1 MNIKGIILAGGAG
14 SRLSPVTKSVN
25 KQLLPIYNK
34 PMIFYP
40 LSVLMLGNIKNILIV
55 VNKGQKKSFNN
66 ILGDGSDLGIRISY
80 IEQDYPKGLPD
91 AFILGEQFI
100 KKSNIALILGDNFF
114 YGSMLSPILKN
125 AFKTSSGAKIFLY
138 PTKNPSS
145 YGIVELDKRNKI
157 KKILEKPKVT
167 NSNLAITGLYIFDN
181 NAVKYSKQILP
192 SKRKE
197 LEIVDLINIY
207 KKKNNLKMTKLG
219 RGSAWLDVGTFE
231 DLHEANNFVQNVE
244 KRQNYQIAC
253 IEEISLSKKWITKK
267 NIKSRIKFY
276 GNSSYSKY
284 LKTLIV

>member
-1 MNIKGIILAGGAG
+1 MSIKGIILAGGAG

-197 LEIVDLINIY
+197 LEIVDLINI
-207 KKKNNLKMTKLG
+207 
-219 RGSAWLDVGTFE
+219 
-231 DLHEANNFVQNVE
+231 
-244 KRQNYQIAC
+244 
-253 IEEISLSKKWITKK
+253 
-267 NIKSRIKFY
+267 
-276 GNSSYSKY
+276 
-284 LKTLIV
+284 